1 MPHNL
6 KTNKMKTQDKYI
18 LTIAGAAQFIIGCA
32 GLIATNDYQYLIFL
46 MLGLSA
52 CSWGLAAIHE

>member
-1 MPHNL
+1 
-6 KTNKMKTQDKYI
+6 MKTQDKYI